1 MNEGNIKQTSAERK
15 RPKWKKLS
23 PRETKDRIIALC
35 LVFAVVIFFW
45 MAFHQ
50 NGLTLTY
57 FADEFTAKSSTGLES
72 MMFDVWNLVAII
84 FIVYGL
90 FSLFQS
96 STGKGKAI
104 SGIVILLAF
113 AFLGYRY
120 SSLNGSVPVDAPIFQ
135 QFNPFFVVALT
146 PVSMAIFG
154 ALSRKGKEPSAPR
167 KIGLGMLVAACRIHL
182 NDVFIIRPID
192 SRSTIRSNPSRYCLF
207 RFTQLVNF
215 HLFGSYI
222 R

>member
-1 MNEGNIKQTSAERK
+1 M
-15 RPKWKKLS
+15 
-23 PRETKDRIIALC
+23 
-35 LVFAVVIFFW
+35 V
-45 MAFHQ
+45 
-50 NGLTLTY
+50 Y
-57 FADEFTAKSSTGLES
+57 FPYSSLLQEK
-72 MMFDVWNLVAII
+72 A
-84 FIVYGL
+84 
-90 FSLFQS
+90 
-96 STGKGKAI
+96 KAI
-104 SGIVILLAF
+104 SGIVILLAL

-167 KIGLGMLVAACRIHL
+167 KIGLGMLVAACG
-182 NDVFIIRPID
+182 FILMMFSSFGLLTPEAQSEAIQAG
-192 SRSTIRSNPSRYCLF
+192 TALC
-207 RFTQLVNF
+207 FTQLVNF